1 MTAPVGMLLVDDA
14 PLVRAGRSILLAVVS
29 PVRP

>member
-1 MTAPVGMLLVDDA
+1 MLLVDDA
-14 PLVRAGRSILLAVVS
+14 PLVRAGLSILPAVVS